1 VDIRPRAEG
10 NATARR
16 NPTDSVDMVV
26 IALIVVAWFVIA
38 LLVLGLCATAA
49 DGDRALG
56 A

>member
-1 VDIRPRAEG
+1 VDIRPRGEE
-10 NATARR
+10 NTTARG

-26 IALIVVAWFVIA
+26 IALIVVVWFVVS